1 MIAGPTLAGIPDA
14 FWQEAVA
21 APRRLLALDYDGTL
35 APFRI
40 DPGQARPL
48 PAARIA
54 LERVLGGATAVV
66 VLSGRPPADVA
77 RLLGSPPLVVVGE
90 HGWTVR
96 LADGGEVRHPIPPD
110 RVEILDRVEGL
121 SARLAPGRL
130 ERKRASVVVHT
141 RGLAPTL
148 AADVERRALEL
159 FAQLAGDSL
168 AVRPI
173 DGGLE
178 LRVRGR
184 DKGVA
189 LAELVAASG
198 PGTFVAAVGDDDTDE
213 DAFRA
218 AARAGG
224 WGVRVGAPRPTAARA
239 ALASPQEVARF
250 LEIWA
255 ERVAVNPAEA
265 DAADRAAGRR

>member
-1 MIAGPTLAGIPDA
+1 VTADGPLPGVPDT
-14 FWQEAVA
+14 FWREVLA

-35 APFRI
+35 APFRV
-40 DPGQARPL
+40 DPGAARPL
-48 PAARIA
+48 PAARRA
-54 LERVLGGATAVV
+54 LDRVLAGATEVV

-77 RLLGSPPLVVVGE
+77 RLLDSPPLVVVGE

-96 LADGGEVRHPIPPD
+96 RADGGELRHPVPPE
-110 RVEILDRVEGL
+110 RIAMLDRAEG
-121 SARLAPGRL
+121 SAPALAPGRV
-130 ERKRASVVVHT
+130 ERKRASLVVHT
-141 RGLAPTL
+141 RGLAPAL
-148 AADVERRALEL
+148 AADVERRALEH
-159 FAQLAGDSL
+159 FAPLLGDGL

-189 LAELVAASG
+189 LAELAAENG
-198 PGTFVAAVGDDDTDE
+198 PGVFVAAVGDDDTDE

-224 WGVRVGAPRPTAARA
+224 WGVRVGRPRPTAARA
-239 ALASPQEVARF
+239 ALASPDEVARF
-250 LEIWA
+250 LELWA
-255 ERVAVNPAEA
+255 EHVPES
-265 DAADRAAGRR
+265 DAKLAARATRSR

>member
-1 MIAGPTLAGIPDA
+1 MTAVAELPGVPET
-14 FWQEAVA
+14 FWREATA

-35 APFRI
+35 APFRV
-40 DPGQARPL
+40 DPGAARPL
-48 PAARIA
+48 PAARRA
-54 LERVLGGATAVV
+54 LACVLAGTTGVV

-77 RLLGSPPLVVVGE
+77 RLLGAPPLVVVGE

-96 LADGGEVRHPIPPD
+96 RADGGELRHPVPPE
-110 RVEILDRVEGL
+110 RIAELDRAEDF
-121 SARLAPGRL
+121 APALAPGRV
-130 ERKRASVVVHT
+130 ERKRASLVVHT
-141 RGLAPTL
+141 RGLAPAI
-148 AADVERRALEL
+148 AAEVERRALDR
-159 FAQLAGDSL
+159 FAPLLGDGL

-189 LAELVAASG
+189 LAELVAEAG
-198 PGTFVAAVGDDDTDE
+198 PGVFVAAVGDDDTDE

-224 WGVRVGAPRPTAARA
+224 WGVRVGTPRPTAARA
-239 ALASPQEVARF
+239 TLDSPEEVARF
-250 LEIWA
+250 LALWA
-255 ERVAVNPAEA
+255 ERIPESAETS
-265 DAADRAAGRR
+265 DARAARSR

>member
-1 MIAGPTLAGIPDA
+1 MTTGPTLAGIPDA
-14 FWQEAVA
+14 LWQEAVA
-21 APRRLLALDYDGTL
+21 AQHRLLAIDYDGTL

-40 DPGQARPL
+40 DPGEARPL
-48 PAARIA
+48 PAARRA
-54 LERVLGGATAVV
+54 LERVLGGATTVV
-66 VLSGRPPADVA
+66 VVSGRPSADVA
-77 RLLGSPPLVVVGE
+77 RLLGAPPLAIVGE

-96 LADGGEVRHPIPPD
+96 LIDGGEVRHSIPPD
-110 RVEILDRVEGL
+110 RIELLDRAESL
-121 SARLAPGRL
+121 APKLAPGRL

-141 RGLAPTL
+141 RGLAPKL
-148 AADVERRALEL
+148 AADVEHRALDL
-159 FAQLAGDSL
+159 FAPLAGDAL
-168 AVRPI
+168 RVRPI

-198 PGTFVAAVGDDDTDE
+198 PGTFVAALGDDDTDE

-218 AARAGG
+218 AASAGG

-239 ALASPQEVARF
+239 TLATPHEVALF

-255 ERVAVNPAEA
+255 ERIAAAPAQENVV
-265 DAADRAAGRR
+265 DRTAGRR